1 MFIYRSTGMEDKSMS
16 NLKIFTGLIA
26 MLVALGLCGAATA
39 DPRGKAGEAQF
50 AVTAPFV
57 DIGGVADC
65 EDDDADDVCDK
76 SIAFITKT
84 GHWGIRISGV
94 ESNGVGPFRVCLTVE
109 NGALLVAEG
118 LIPVGP
124 NGVISAGGGVYADT
138 GLEVVQLPGFA
149 VMRDDELTGCWGHLV
164 EFVTGVRVY

>member
-1 MFIYRSTGMEDKSMS
+1 MS
-16 NLKIFTGLIA
+16 DLRNFTTVIA
-26 MLVALGLCGAATA
+26 MLVALSLCGAAA
-39 DPRGKAGEAQF
+39 ANPQGKAGEVQF

-57 DIGGVADC
+57 DVGGIADC
-65 EDDDADDVCDK
+65 EDDDVDDVCDN

-124 NGVISAGGGVYADT
+124 NGVISAGGDVYTDT
-138 GLEVVQLPGFA
+138 QLQVVLLPGFA
-149 VMRDDELTGCWGHLV
+149 VMRYDESDPTGCWGHLV

>member
-1 MFIYRSTGMEDKSMS
+1 MGILR
-16 NLKIFTGLIA
+16 IFTGLIG
-26 MLVALGLCGAATA
+26 MLVALGLCGAVTA
-39 DPRGKAGEAQF
+39 DPQGKAGEAQF

-57 DIGGVADC
+57 DVGGAADC

-94 ESNGVGPFRVCLTVE
+94 ESNGVGPFRVCLTGE
-109 NGALLVAEG
+109 HGALLVAED
-118 LIPVGP
+118 LVPVGP
-124 NGVISAGGGVYADT
+124 NDAISAGGGVHADT

-149 VMRDDELTGCWGHLV
+149 VMRYDNEYPTDCYGHLV
-164 EFVTGVRVY
+164 EFVTGVRVD